1 MIMLL
6 EDLRLALREIC
17 RAIGLS
23 GNALT
28 VIPLVVLGVAL
39 NVITLSVIDKVRS
52 ERHSSHH
59 SYTSLQS
66 AGRTELK
73 AMRTVVVSTLKK
85 IGNGE
90 RRQCPGRN
98 CMRDHQTKSTHVE
111 LGFVPAAPAKG
122 GGCDVEIIRGRR
134 WKTAIASVKC

>member
-28 VIPLVVLGVAL
+28 VSPLVVLGVAL
-39 NVITLSVIDKVRS
+39 NVITLAVIDNVRS
-52 ERHSSHH
+52 ERHSDHR
-59 SYTSLQS
+59 YTTLQS

-73 AMRTVVVSTLKK
+73 VMRTVVISTLKK
-85 IGNGE
+85 IGDGE
-90 RRQCPGRN
+90 RRRCLGRN
-98 CMRDHQTKSTHVE
+98 CVRDHQTKGTHVE
-111 LGFVPAAPAKG
+111 LGFVPPTPVKG

>member
-23 GNALT
+23 GTALT

-39 NVITLSVIDKVRS
+39 NVITLAVIDNVRS
-52 ERHSSHH
+52 ERHSDHAC
-59 SYTSLQS
+59 TTLQS

-73 AMRTVVVSTLKK
+73 VMRTVVISTLKK
-85 IGNGE
+85 IGDSE
-90 RRQCPGRN
+90 RRRCLGRN
-98 CMRDHQTKSTHVE
+98 CVRGRQTKLTHVE
-111 LGFVPAAPAKG
+111 LGLVPSAPATG
-122 GGCDVEIIRGRR
+122 GGCDIEIIRGRR

>member
-39 NVITLSVIDKVRS
+39 NLITLTVIDNVRS
-52 ERHSSHH
+52 ERHSDHA
-59 SYTSLQS
+59 YTTLQS

-73 AMRTVVVSTLKK
+73 VVRTVVISTLKK
-85 IGNGE
+85 IGDGE
-90 RRQCPGRN
+90 RRACPMQNRV
-98 CMRDHQTKSTHVE
+98 RDHQTKSTHVE
-111 LGFVPAAPAKG
+111 LGFVPPAPVKG

>member
-1 MIMLL
+1 MITLL

-39 NVITLSVIDKVRS
+39 NLVTLTVVNSVRS
-52 ERHSSHH
+52 ERHSDHA
-59 SYTSLQS
+59 YTTLQS

-73 AMRTVVVSTLKK
+73 VVRTVVASTLKK
-85 IGNGE
+85 IGDGE
-90 RRQCPGRN
+90 HKRCTGRN
-98 CMRDHQTKSTHVE
+98 CLRDHQTKGTHVE
-111 LGFVPAAPAKG
+111 LGLVPPAPTTG

>member
-28 VIPLVVLGVAL
+28 VVPLVVLGVAL
-39 NVITLSVIDKVRS
+39 NMTTLSAVEYARNN
-52 ERHSSHH
+52 RHSCHGH
-59 SYTSLQS
+59 TTLGS

-73 AMRTVVVSTLKK
+73 VMRTVMISTLKK
-85 IGNGE
+85 IGDSE
-90 RRQCPGRN
+90 RRGCPARVGV
-98 CMRDHQTKSTHVE
+98 RDRQTKGTHVE
-111 LGFVPAAPAKG
+111 LGFVPPAPAKG
-122 GGCDVEIIRGRR
+122 GGCDVEIVPGRR

>member
-28 VIPLVVLGVAL
+28 GIPLVVLGIAL
-39 NVITLSVIDKVRS
+39 NMTTLSAVEYARS
-52 ERHSSHH
+52 DRHSCHGH
-59 SYTSLQS
+59 TTLGS

-73 AMRTVVVSTLKK
+73 VVRTVVISTLKK
-85 IGNGE
+85 IGDSE
-90 RRQCPGRN
+90 RRGCLMRN
-98 CMRDHQTKSTHVE
+98 CLRGQTKGTRVQ
-111 LGFVPAAPAKG
+111 LGSVPPVPAKE
-122 GGCDVEIIRGRR
+122 GGCDVEIVPGRR